1 MIFQSRLLL
10 YAAIIWTVIMF
21 IGCSWPSA
29 GLSDD
34 LTTNDKWLHIGIFAG
49 FGFLWRVAGRSTLW
63 VIGAGVAYGY
73 LIEVYQWLMPI
84 INRSYDLLD
93 ALADAVGT
101 LIGVGLALLVLTVV
115 RMGNEK
121 EKRQRQ

>member
-1 MIFQSRLLL
+1 
-10 YAAIIWTVIMF
+10 MF

-34 LTTNDKWLHIGIFAG
+34 LTTNDKWLHIGIFVL
-49 FGFLWRVAGRSTLW
+49 FGFLWRLASRSSLW

-73 LIEVYQWLMPI
+73 AIEVYQGLMPI

-93 ALADAVGT
+93 ALADAIGT
-101 LIGVGLALLVLTVV
+101 ILGVGLALLFLRVV
-115 RMGNEK
+115 K
-121 EKRQRQ
+121 L